1 MLVLASQIR
10 NKEEKA
16 RLLRLEGV
24 IPGVLYGPKTKASS
38 LKVAEKEFQKV
49 YEEAGES
56 SLIQLGSP
64 ASRQGGQE
72 EGTPVLIRE
81 VQRDPV
87 KGNVIHVDFYQP
99 RLDEEIEVTVPL
111 EFEGE
116 AIAVRDLGGTLQKN
130 IQEVAVSA
138 LPQNL
143 PHEIVVDI
151 SGLATFEDKISIKD
165 LMRGGGVEILRD
177 PEDVVAQVVATK
189 DVEAELEQPVVENVE
204 AVEQVKVEK
213 KEEEPAEGTPQ
224 EESRPEGEA
233 RSKGAAGQAKKAQ

>member
-1 MLVLASQIR
+1 MLSLASQIR
-10 NKEEKA
+10 NKEERA
-16 RLLRLEGV
+16 PALRIQGV

-38 LKVAEKEFQKV
+38 LKVSEKEFQKV

-56 SLIQLGSP
+56 SLIQLGS
-64 ASRQGGQE
+64 QE
-72 EGTPVLIRE
+72 KGTPVLIRE

-87 KGNVIHVDFYQP
+87 RGNVIHVDFYQP

-111 EFEGE
+111 MFEGE

-130 IQEVAVSA
+130 IQEVSVKA

-151 SGLATFEDKISIKD
+151 STLATFEDKILIKD
-165 LMRGGGVEILRD
+165 LQKGNGVEILRD
-177 PEDVVAQVVATK
+177 PEDVVAQVVETK
-189 DVEAELEQPVVENVE
+189 DIEEELKEPVVENVE

-213 KEEEPAEGTPQ
+213 KPAESPEDIQAGPPQ
-224 EESRPEGEA
+224 SPP
-233 RSKGAAGQAKKAQ
+233 KAMQ